1 MLQPVLARCSQER
14 STDGTRVARLVLGI
28 FSSRG
33 HQGLR
38 VLVALP
44 VPTAPGATL
53 CKPHFSTPA
62 DTGMS
67 FDVVKDQELA
77 ILGAG
82 TSDEYLRSPSSAKE
96 D

>member
-1 MLQPVLARCSQER
+1 MAR
-14 STDGTRVARLVLGI
+14 AALLGG
-28 FSSRG
+28 SAGAWDLLKQRTPGAACPADPPCAHCPRRQQTS
-33 HQGLR
+33 
-38 VLVALP
+38 
-44 VPTAPGATL
+44 GATL

-82 TSDEYLRSPSSAKE
+82 TSDEYLRSQSSAKE